1 VGCANSIA
9 LSMGRSRGEERPSSR
24 PRGQAAGSPR
34 GLHWHR
40 FTVVIGR
47 IHDLSD
53 SSKTASQSVKATA
66 NPEGLR
72 AANGQQTSGI
82 GLTQPAKGRS

>member
-1 VGCANSIA
+1 V
-9 LSMGRSRGEERPSSR
+9 
-24 PRGQAAGSPR
+24 
-34 GLHWHR
+34 HWHR
-40 FTVVIGR
+40 FTVAIGR

-82 GLTQPAKGRS
+82 GLTQPCERKALRAPKPA